1 MADITRRGFIGTAA
15 LAAGGLLIEVAADR
29 TNVIAQ
35 TTKPG
40 LKPTTEEYQLPP
52 LPYAYDALEPHI
64 DKTTL
69 TIHHDK
75 HHAGYTKGLNKA
87 IAMSATMHKT
97 GDYSDIQEVSRLLAF
112 HMGGYLNHVL
122 YWQNMAPA
130 GKGGGGTPKGVL
142 ARAIDNDFSNFDIF
156 KLHFSEAAKSVEGN
170 GWALLA
176 WHPMAERLV
185 ILTIMNHQDLV
196 VAGAAPLL
204 ILDVWE
210 HAYYLSYQNR
220 RADYID
226 AWWHVV
232 NWGDVSARFEKAVLI
247 GR

>member
-1 MADITRRGFIGTAA
+1 MADITRRGFIGTTA

-40 LKPTTEEYQLPP
+40 LPPPTEEYQLPP

-64 DKTTL
+64 DTTTL
-69 TIHHDK
+69 KIHYTR
-75 HHAGYTKGLNKA
+75 HHAGYTKGLNTA
-87 IAMSATMHKT
+87 IGMSATMHKT
-97 GDYSDIQEVSRLLAF
+97 GDYSAIQQVSRLLAF
-112 HMGGYLNHVL
+112 HMGGYLNHML

-142 ARAIDNDFSNFDIF
+142 AKAINNAFGRFDTF
-156 KLHFSEAAKSVEGN
+156 KHHFSAAAKSVEGN

-176 WHPMAERLV
+176 WHPVAERLI
-185 ILTIMNHQDLV
+185 ILTIGNHQDLV

-220 RADYID
+220 RADYVD

-232 NWGDVSARFEKAVLI
+232 NWGDVAVRFEKALLI
-247 GR
+247 GK